1 MAMYPESHPFDS
13 LSAYEPG
20 MVLRALQQISHLFP
34 NFFDLKYFFILY
46 TCMFQ
51 RAEPCSQF
59 IYWTRDTVCRAHPSG
74 RWWGSGPGGTPG
86 AAWSLKT
93 AGTEVVRS
101 QQAGPPAQ
109 QSGAGSQVTSWKG
122 DVQGFEADPVTW

>member
-13 LSAYEPG
+13 LSAYEPS

-34 NFFDLKYFFILY
+34 NFFDWKYFFILY

-59 IYWTRDTVCRAHPSG
+59 IYWTRDTVCRAHPSQG
-74 RWWGSGPGGTPG
+74 DGG
-86 AAWSLKT
+86 
-93 AGTEVVRS
+93 
-101 QQAGPPAQ
+101 AQ
-109 QSGAGSQVTSWKG
+109 DLGEHLGLHRV
-122 DVQGFEADPVTW
+122 